1 MLLSKIFRLLLS
13 IEHSQNY
20 NKTNTALLK
29 ELMDKLQMIFELK
42 DQISAF

>member
-1 MLLSKIFRLLLS
+1 MYRTLTKLQF
-13 IEHSQNY
+13 
-20 NKTNTALLK
+20 KTNTALLK